1 MPVFPAAPLF
11 GISLSFRCVVAILTL
26 CLRIELEP
34 SGSAFD
40 QMILPHI
47 VWTVIN
53 RGIELA
59 SCLKKRT
66 AQQPSRS
73 GEGQVHLSFGG
84 SDESEKEREKERERK
99 REREAKPT

>member
-1 MPVFPAAPLF
+1 
-11 GISLSFRCVVAILTL
+11 
-26 CLRIELEP
+26 
-34 SGSAFD
+34 
-40 QMILPHI
+40 MILPHI

-84 SDESEKEREKERERK
+84 SDESEKEREKERERSK
-99 REREAKPT
+99 TNLMGTAAAMAGRARCGRLAD